1 MGQVD
6 TLGQRDAKN
15 LPQGGIHISKIAHRD
30 AARGPICSNAPHP
43 VLRSPPPGVPMRA
56 IPILL
61 LLAGCVTAQQQSS
74 WLRAD
79 GRTGSARQ
87 LEVDRTI
94 CMGERQNTSEMDQV
108 MRGCMAQR
116 GWLPADQP

>member
-1 MGQVD
+1 
-6 TLGQRDAKN
+6 
-15 LPQGGIHISKIAHRD
+15 
-30 AARGPICSNAPHP
+30 
-43 VLRSPPPGVPMRA
+43 MRA
-56 IPILL
+56 IPIVL
-61 LLAGCVTAQQQSS
+61 LLAGCLTAQQQSS

-79 GRTGSARQ
+79 GSTGSARQ

-94 CMGERQNTSEMDQV
+94 CMGERQNTSEADQV